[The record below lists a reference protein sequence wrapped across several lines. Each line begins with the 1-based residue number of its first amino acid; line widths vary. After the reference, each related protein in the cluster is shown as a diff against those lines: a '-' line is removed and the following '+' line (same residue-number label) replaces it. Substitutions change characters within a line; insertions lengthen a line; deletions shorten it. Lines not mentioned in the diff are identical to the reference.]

1 MENFDLSPIETL
13 MKSSID
19 KLDDLLSKM
28 KRDFDDKEKE
38 YKDKIESLENDVYDL
53 TEKLNNQ

>member
-1 MENFDLSPIETL
+1 MENFDLTPIEDL

-38 YKDKIESLENDVYDL
+38 YKDKIESLENDVYYL